1 MNWTKGPTVGR
12 GSTATVSLA
21 TTVTGDHIAVKS
33 TELSSSSFLQKEQQ
47 FLSKLSS
54 RYIIKYM
61 GFDVDY
67 VDHVPMYNL
76 LMEYAPGGS
85 IADVIKEEGGCLD
98 ECLIRSYTRQ
108 ILLGLDYLH
117 SNNLVHCDI
126 KCSNILVCEDGVKIG
141 DLGCAK
147 LADKDGN
154 YTSSEFSG
162 TPVFMAP
169 EVARGEEQ
177 GFAAD
182 VWAVGCAVIEMATGC
197 NPWPEVKNPVSA
209 LYRIGYSG
217 DVPLFPVRLSE
228 EAKDFLKN
236 CLRRNDEERWTAK
249 QLLQHP
255 FVDLNSS
262 FKKIENFPKNSP
274 SGVLDQGFWDCLEES
289 ETSSAPT
296 KFTSFSG
303 ESPVERIKQLV
314 EASGWVNSCLPNWV
328 EGEYWITVRS
338 NDVDDESSNV
348 SHENL
353 FTDAEMEDGN
363 SESTRSEYDSISE
376 LYVEEGVSFSVR
388 IVIESNVVET
398 SCASVVNSRFL
409 DFKKINNNN
418 NNNNCFVVD
427 SNLNFALLALHIFGD
442 LLVICKDTSVDESHH
457 KRIIPMLTFYHYI
470 LYILLAF

>member
-1 MNWTKGPTVGR
+1 MNWTKGPTVGC

-147 LADKDGN
+147 LADYDGK

-209 LYRIGYSG
+209 LYKIGYSG

-228 EAKDFLKN
+228 EAKDFLKK
-236 CLRRNDEERWTAK
+236 CLRRNDEERWTVK

-255 FVDLNSS
+255 FVDLNSC
-262 FKKIENFPKNSP
+262 FKKIENFPKKSP
-274 SGVLDQGFWDCLEES
+274 TGVLDQGFWDCLEES
-289 ETSSAPT
+289 ETSPAPT
-296 KFTSFSG
+296 KFTTFSG
-303 ESPVERIKQLV
+303 ESPLDRIRELV
-314 EASGWVNSCLPNWV
+314 EAAPSCLPNWV
-328 EGEYWITVRS
+328 EDEDWITVRVS
-338 NDVDDESSNV
+338 YIDEMSQQNLYDGGGGGGGDDDESTGAELFFITGSCVEDYSWFVRMMLGSDVDV
-348 SHENL
+348 SS
-353 FTDAEMEDGN
+353 G
-363 SESTRSEYDSISE
+363 
-376 LYVEEGVSFSVR
+376 
-388 IVIESNVVET
+388 
-398 SCASVVNSRFL
+398 ASVVVSRFL
-409 DFKKINNNN
+409 DFKNMNKNNF
-418 NNNNCFVVD
+418 C
-427 SNLNFALLALHIFGD
+427 SLIQ
-442 LLVICKDTSVDESHH
+442 I
-457 KRIIPMLTFYHYI
+457 
-470 LYILLAF
+470 